1 MPSGEQR
8 VIGGGETI
16 LVVEDEA
23 PLLKLM
29 HHILESYGYKVLD
42 WSTGK
47 AALEIWE
54 RQKKKIDLVLSDL
67 ILPDGMSGQE
77 LAKIL
82 QAEKPGLKVIYTSGY
97 DSARLAGDFPPAKEA
112 AFIQKP
118 FHARKLAE
126 IVFDTLRQRG

>member
-1 MPSGEQR
+1 MPSGEQK
-8 VIGGGETI
+8 VIGGAETI
-16 LVVEDEA
+16 LLVEDEP

-42 WSTGK
+42 SSTGK
-47 AALEIWE
+47 AALEIWA
-54 RQKKKIDLVLSDL
+54 QHKKEIDLLLSDL

-97 DSARLAGDFPPAKEA
+97 DSRAAGGGFAAGQGAVVHPEALSRPQTGRNRL
-112 AFIQKP
+112 
-118 FHARKLAE
+118 
-126 IVFDTLRQRG
+126 